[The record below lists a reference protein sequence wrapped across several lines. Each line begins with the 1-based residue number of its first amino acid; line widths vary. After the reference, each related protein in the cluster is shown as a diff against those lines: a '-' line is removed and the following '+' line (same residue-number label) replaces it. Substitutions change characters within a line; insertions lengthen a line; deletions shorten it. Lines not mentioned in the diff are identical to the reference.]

1 MGVDNI
7 LCGHYLVYSCKILSR
22 GCRGGMGMVVVTT
35 MGSDNG
41 IKDKILGMRLNRK
54 QTFVVRRY
62 SSGQGT
68 EVGCFNLIYDN
79 PIVGMMH
86 QKLTY

>member
-1 MGVDNI
+1 
-7 LCGHYLVYSCKILSR
+7 
-22 GCRGGMGMVVVTT
+22 MGMVVVTA

-68 EVGCFNLIYDN
+68 EAGGFNLIYDN
-79 PIVGMMH
+79 PTVGIVY
-86 QKLTY
+86 QTLTY

>member
-7 LCGHYLVYSCKILSR
+7 LCDHYLVYSCKILSR

-41 IKDKILGMRLNRK
+41 IKDKILGMRLND
-54 QTFVVRRY
+54 
-62 SSGQGT
+62 SHSGEWELPT
-68 EVGCFNLIYDN
+68 LS
-79 PIVGMMH
+79 
-86 QKLTY
+86 KLKDFIQASFHL